1 MSRRLCQAA
10 LHARAESSK
19 LPAMNG
25 SDGSPSVDLSSERDE
40 IDWIDGE
47 MLRLL
52 KQRVGVALR
61 VGEKKKAV
69 GLPLHDPAR
78 ERAIYEKLRAANRA
92 LNSELPDAAIT
103 AIFREVISACRNAEH
118 ALTVA
123 FLGPSGTNTQE
134 AAVRYFGS
142 AFTPL
147 PCATPVEICHAV
159 ARGARPQGSEGE
171 AAASEVAAGAD
182 YGVLA
187 IENSIHGIVSPTLDL
202 LAHSPLAIIAEIEL
216 SIHHCLLSNTELG
229 QVSVVYSH
237 EQALAQCREWLSAHL
252 PGATLV
258 PVTSTARGAQMAS
271 QEANAAAIAPALAA
285 NIYGLQIAA
294 SNIEDIAGN
303 KTRFFVVGAPDKA
316 PAPSGRDKTSLTFF
330 APHKPGAL
338 VQVLEV
344 FRAHGINISMIQS
357 RPSRQEAWTYAF
369 FADVQGHQKDDSMQ
383 AALEE
388 LREHTV
394 SVKIMG
400 SYPEASS

>member
-1 MSRRLCQAA
+1 MS
-10 LHARAESSK
+10 
-19 LPAMNG
+19 G
-25 SDGSPSVDLSSERDE
+25 SGIDLSGERDE
-40 IDWIDGE
+40 IDWIDSE

-52 KQRVGVALR
+52 KQRVDAALR
-61 VGEKKKAV
+61 VGEKKKAA

-92 LNSELPDAAIT
+92 LSSELPDAAIT

-142 AFTPL
+142 AFSPL
-147 PCATPVEICHAV
+147 PCATPIEICHAV
-159 ARGARPQGSEGE
+159 ARGARSESASTATAE
-171 AAASEVAAGAD
+171 AATAEAASVASSVAAGAD

-202 LAHSPLAIIAEIEL
+202 LAHSPLSIIAEIEL

-229 QVSVVYSH
+229 QIAVVYSH
-237 EQALAQCREWLSAHL
+237 EQALAQCREWLAAHL

-271 QEANAAAIAPALAA
+271 AEANAAAIAPALSA

-303 KTRFFVVGAPDKA
+303 KTRFFVVGASDKA
-316 PAPSGRDKTSLTFF
+316 PQPSGRDKTSLTFF
-330 APHKPGAL
+330 TPHKPGAL

-357 RPSRQEAWTYAF
+357 RPSRQQAWTYAF
-369 FADVQGHQKDDSMQ
+369 FADVQGHQQDASMK
-383 AALEE
+383 AALDE
-388 LREHTV
+388 LKGHTV

-400 SYPEASS
+400 SYPEA

>member
-1 MSRRLCQAA
+1 MS
-10 LHARAESSK
+10 
-19 LPAMNG
+19 G
-25 SDGSPSVDLSSERDE
+25 SGIDLSGERDE
-40 IDWIDGE
+40 IDWIDSE

-171 AAASEVAAGAD
+171 ASGASEIAAGAD

-229 QVSVVYSH
+229 QVAVVYSH

-252 PGATLV
+252 PHATLV

-271 QEANAAAIAPALAA
+271 QEENAAAIAPALAA

-303 KTRFFVVGAPDKA
+303 KTRFFVVGATDKA

-344 FRAHGINISMIQS
+344 FRSHGINISMIQS

-369 FADVQGHQKDDSMQ
+369 FADVQGHQKDNSML
-383 AALEE
+383 AALDE

-400 SYPEASS
+400 SYPEASG